1 MIKKLQKKL
10 TTLLIFLLTIIWIG
24 ILLLFLNSTYQNN
37 LKDVKEDVRSALR
50 ETKWKNFI
58 RTQGTALDL
67 EDIGYCVF
75 QIDDYKQPHILFQTF
90 TNKTDEELLR
100 YAKKYSL
107 TWKKTHQTYKYTY
120 IYKLQKK
127 QGRRYLYL
135 MLISPAPALQATIP
149 AIVLCIF
156 LLFGGLILFTFSS
169 RIISRW
175 LTQPIEDMISSEK
188 NFISNASHELK
199 TPLAVI
205 RANTQL
211 LQKEISADNKH
222 LEYIHQETERM
233 IVLVNKMLTL
243 VRLDT
248 AQNQAQPKHFRV
260 DEALYD
266 IIYPMES
273 VAYEKK
279 IRMTA
284 DIQEEMYI
292 DGIEDQIQNLLS
304 ILLNNAISYTPEYGE
319 IVIRAY
325 IQAKKFYLK
334 VANSGDPIPEE
345 IRDRLFER
353 FFRAD
358 EAREDNG
365 HYGLGLSIAS
375 SIAANHGGRIR
386 VDYEDHKNVFSV
398 VLNAHS
404 PAQH

>member
-24 ILLLFLNSTYQNN
+24 ILLLFLNSTYKNN
-37 LKDVKEDVRSALR
+37 LKDEKEDVRSALR
-50 ETKWKNFI
+50 EIKWKNFI

-107 TWKKTHQTYKYTY
+107 TWKKTHQTYKYIY
-120 IYKLQKK
+120 IYKLRKK
-127 QGRRYLYL
+127 QL
-135 MLISPAPALQATIP
+135 MLISSAPALQATIP

-188 NFISNASHELK
+188 KFISNASHELK

-248 AQNQAQPKHFRV
+248 AQNQAQPKRFRV

-273 VAYEKK
+273 VAYKKK
-279 IRMTA
+279 IRMTV
-284 DIQEEMYI
+284 DIQKEMYI

-334 VANSGDPIPEE
+334 VSNSGDPIPEE

>member
-24 ILLLFLNSTYQNN
+24 ILLLFLNSTYKNN
-37 LKDVKEDVRSALR
+37 LKDEKEDVRSALR
-50 ETKWKNFI
+50 EIKWKNFI

-107 TWKKTHQTYKYTY
+107 TWKKTHQTYKYIY
-120 IYKLQKK
+120 IYKLRKK
-127 QGRRYLYL
+127 QL
-135 MLISPAPALQATIP
+135 MLISSAPALQATIP

-188 NFISNASHELK
+188 KFISNASHELK

-248 AQNQAQPKHFRV
+248 AQNQAQPKRFRV

-279 IRMTA
+279 IRMTV

-334 VANSGDPIPEE
+334 VSNSGDPIPEE

-375 SIAANHGGRIR
+375 SLSLIHI
-386 VDYEDHKNVFSV
+386 
-398 VLNAHS
+398 
-404 PAQH
+404 

>member
-24 ILLLFLNSTYQNN
+24 ILLLFLNSTYKNN

-50 ETKWKNFI
+50 EIKWKNFI

-107 TWKKTHQTYKYTY
+107 TWKKTHQTYKYIY
-120 IYKLQKK
+120 IYKLRKK
-127 QGRRYLYL
+127 QL
-135 MLISPAPALQATIP
+135 MLISSAPALQATIP

-188 NFISNASHELK
+188 KFISNASHELK

-222 LEYIHQETERM
+222 LEYIHQETERL

-248 AQNQAQPKHFRV
+248 AQNQAQPKRFRV

-279 IRMTA
+279 IRMTV
-284 DIQEEMYI
+284 DIQKEMYI

-334 VANSGDPIPEE
+334 VSNSGDPILEE

-353 FFRAD
+353 FFHAD

>member
-24 ILLLFLNSTYQNN
+24 ILLLFLNSTYKNN
-37 LKDVKEDVRSALR
+37 LKDEKEDVRSALR
-50 ETKWKNFI
+50 EIKWKNFI

-107 TWKKTHQTYKYTY
+107 TWKKTHQTYKYIY
-120 IYKLQKK
+120 IYKLRKK
-127 QGRRYLYL
+127 QL
-135 MLISPAPALQATIP
+135 MLISSAPALQATIP

-188 NFISNASHELK
+188 KFISNASHELK

-222 LEYIHQETERM
+222 LEYIHQQTERM

-248 AQNQAQPKHFRV
+248 AQNQAQPKRFRV

-279 IRMTA
+279 IRMTV

-334 VANSGDPIPEE
+334 VSNSGDPIPEE

>member
-24 ILLLFLNSTYQNN
+24 ILLLFLNSTYKNN
-37 LKDVKEDVRSALR
+37 LKDEKEDVRSALR
-50 ETKWKNFI
+50 EIKWKNFI

-107 TWKKTHQTYKYTY
+107 TWKKTHQTYKYIY
-120 IYKLQKK
+120 IYKLRKK
-127 QGRRYLYL
+127 QL
-135 MLISPAPALQATIP
+135 MLISSAPALQATIP

-188 NFISNASHELK
+188 KFISNASHELK

-248 AQNQAQPKHFRV
+248 AQNQAQPKRFRV

-279 IRMTA
+279 IRMTV

-334 VANSGDPIPEE
+334 VSNSGDPIPEE

-365 HYGLGLSIAS
+365 HYGLGLSIA
-375 SIAANHGGRIR
+375 ANHGGRIR

>member
-24 ILLLFLNSTYQNN
+24 ILLLFLNSTYKNN

-50 ETKWKNFI
+50 EIKWKNFI

-107 TWKKTHQTYKYTY
+107 TWKKTHQTYKYIY
-120 IYKLQKK
+120 IYKLRKK
-127 QGRRYLYL
+127 QL
-135 MLISPAPALQATIP
+135 MLISSAPALQATIP

-188 NFISNASHELK
+188 KFISNASHELK

-248 AQNQAQPKHFRV
+248 AQNQAQPKRFRV

-279 IRMTA
+279 IRMTV
-284 DIQEEMYI
+284 DIQKEMYI

-334 VANSGDPIPEE
+334 VSNSGDPIPEE

-353 FFRAD
+353 FFRVD

>member
-24 ILLLFLNSTYQNN
+24 ILLLFLNSTYKNN
-37 LKDVKEDVRSALR
+37 LKDEKEDVRSALR
-50 ETKWKNFI
+50 EIKWKNFI

-107 TWKKTHQTYKYTY
+107 TWKKTHQTYKYIY
-120 IYKLQKK
+120 IYKLRKK
-127 QGRRYLYL
+127 QL
-135 MLISPAPALQATIP
+135 MLISSAPALQATIP

-188 NFISNASHELK
+188 KFISNASHELK

-248 AQNQAQPKHFRV
+248 AQNQAQPKRFRV

-279 IRMTA
+279 IRMTV
-284 DIQEEMYI
+284 DIQKEMYI
-292 DGIEDQIQNLLS
+292 DGIEDQVQNLLS

-334 VANSGDPIPEE
+334 VSNSGDPIPEE

-358 EAREDNG
+358 EAREGNG

>member
-24 ILLLFLNSTYQNN
+24 ILLLFLNSTYKNN

-50 ETKWKNFI
+50 EIKWKNFI

-107 TWKKTHQTYKYTY
+107 TWKKTHQTYKYIY
-120 IYKLQKK
+120 IYKLRKK
-127 QGRRYLYL
+127 QL
-135 MLISPAPALQATIP
+135 MLISSAPALQATIP

-188 NFISNASHELK
+188 KFISNASHELK

-248 AQNQAQPKHFRV
+248 AQNQAQPKRFRV

-279 IRMTA
+279 IRMTV
-284 DIQEEMYI
+284 DIQKEMYI

-304 ILLNNAISYTPEYGE
+304 ILLNNAISYTPESGE

-334 VANSGDPIPEE
+334 VSNSGDPIPEE

>member
-24 ILLLFLNSTYQNN
+24 ILLLFLNSTYKNN

-50 ETKWKNFI
+50 EIKWKNFI

-67 EDIGYCVF
+67 EDISYCVF

-107 TWKKTHQTYKYTY
+107 TWKKTHQTYKYIY
-120 IYKLQKK
+120 IYKLRKK
-127 QGRRYLYL
+127 QL
-135 MLISPAPALQATIP
+135 MLISSAPALQATIP

-188 NFISNASHELK
+188 KFISNASHELK

-211 LQKEISADNKH
+211 LQKEISGDNKH

-248 AQNQAQPKHFRV
+248 AQNQALPKRFRV

-284 DIQEEMYI
+284 EIQEEMYI
-292 DGIEDQIQNLLS
+292 NGIEDQIQNLLS
-304 ILLNNAISYTPEYGE
+304 ILLNNAISYTPESGE

-325 IQAKKFYLK
+325 MQAKKFYLK

-365 HYGLGLSIAS
+365 HYGLGLSIAR
-375 SIAANHGGRIR
+375 SIVANHGGRIR
-386 VDYEDHKNVFSV
+386 VDYEDHKNVFFV

>member
-24 ILLLFLNSTYQNN
+24 ILLLFLNSTYKNN

-50 ETKWKNFI
+50 EIKCKNFI

-107 TWKKTHQTYKYTY
+107 TWKKTHQTYKYIY
-120 IYKLQKK
+120 IYKLRKK
-127 QGRRYLYL
+127 QL
-135 MLISPAPALQATIP
+135 MLISSAPALQATIP

-188 NFISNASHELK
+188 KFISNASHELK

-248 AQNQAQPKHFRV
+248 AQNQAQPKRFRV

-279 IRMTA
+279 IRMTV

-334 VANSGDPIPEE
+334 VSNSGDPIPEE

>member
-10 TTLLIFLLTIIWIG
+10 TTLLIFLLAIIWIG

-127 QGRRYLYL
+127 QGRRYL
-135 MLISPAPALQATIP
+135 MLISPTPALQATIP

-188 NFISNASHELK
+188 KFISNASHELK

-248 AQNQAQPKHFRV
+248 AQNQAQPKRFRV

-334 VANSGDPIPEE
+334 VSNSGDPIPEE

>member
-24 ILLLFLNSTYQNN
+24 ILLLFLNSTYKNN

-50 ETKWKNFI
+50 EIKWKNFI

-107 TWKKTHQTYKYTY
+107 TWKKTHQTYKYIY
-120 IYKLQKK
+120 IYKLRKK
-127 QGRRYLYL
+127 QL
-135 MLISPAPALQATIP
+135 MLISSAPALQATIP

-188 NFISNASHELK
+188 KFISNASHELK

-243 VRLDT
+243 LRLDT
-248 AQNQAQPKHFRV
+248 AQNQAQPKRFRV

-279 IRMTA
+279 IRMTV
-284 DIQEEMYI
+284 DIQKEMYI

-334 VANSGDPIPEE
+334 VSNSGDPIPEE

-386 VDYEDHKNVFSV
+386 VDYEHHKNVFSV

>member
-24 ILLLFLNSTYQNN
+24 ILLLFLNSTYKNN

-50 ETKWKNFI
+50 EIKWKNFI

-90 TNKTDEELLR
+90 TNKTDAELLR

-107 TWKKTHQTYKYTY
+107 TWKKTHQTYKYIY
-120 IYKLQKK
+120 IYKLRKK
-127 QGRRYLYL
+127 QL
-135 MLISPAPALQATIP
+135 MLISSAPALQATIP

-188 NFISNASHELK
+188 KFISNASHELK

-248 AQNQAQPKHFRV
+248 AQNQAQPKRFRV

-279 IRMTA
+279 IRMTV
-284 DIQEEMYI
+284 DIQKEMYI
-292 DGIEDQIQNLLS
+292 DGVEDQIQNLLS

-334 VANSGDPIPEE
+334 VSNSGDPIPEE

>member
-24 ILLLFLNSTYQNN
+24 ILLLFLNSTYKNN

-50 ETKWKNFI
+50 EIKWKNFI

-107 TWKKTHQTYKYTY
+107 TWKKTHQTYKYIY
-120 IYKLQKK
+120 IYKLRKK
-127 QGRRYLYL
+127 QL
-135 MLISPAPALQATIP
+135 MLTSSAPALQATIP

-188 NFISNASHELK
+188 KFISNASHELK

-248 AQNQAQPKHFRV
+248 AQNQAQPKRFRV

-279 IRMTA
+279 IRMTV

-334 VANSGDPIPEE
+334 VSNSGDPIPEE

>member
-24 ILLLFLNSTYQNN
+24 ILLLFLNSTYKNN
-37 LKDVKEDVRSALR
+37 LKDEKEDVRSALR
-50 ETKWKNFI
+50 EIKWKNFI

-107 TWKKTHQTYKYTY
+107 TWKKTHQTYKYIY
-120 IYKLQKK
+120 IYKLRKK
-127 QGRRYLYL
+127 QL
-135 MLISPAPALQATIP
+135 MLISSAPALQATIP

-188 NFISNASHELK
+188 KFISNASHELK

-248 AQNQAQPKHFRV
+248 AQNQAQPKRFRV

-279 IRMTA
+279 IRMTV
-284 DIQEEMYI
+284 DIQKEMYI
-292 DGIEDQIQNLLS
+292 DGIEDQVQNLLS

-334 VANSGDPIPEE
+334 VSNSGDPIPEE

>member
-24 ILLLFLNSTYQNN
+24 ILLLFLNSTYRNN

-50 ETKWKNFI
+50 EIKWKNFI

-107 TWKKTHQTYKYTY
+107 TWKKTHQTYKYIY
-120 IYKLQKK
+120 IYKLRKK
-127 QGRRYLYL
+127 QL
-135 MLISPAPALQATIP
+135 MLISSAPALQATIP

-188 NFISNASHELK
+188 KFISNASHELK

-248 AQNQAQPKHFRV
+248 AQNQTQPKRFRV

-279 IRMTA
+279 IRMTSE
-284 DIQEEMYI
+284 IQEEMYI

-304 ILLNNAISYTPEYGE
+304 ILLNNAISYTPESGE

-334 VANSGDPIPEE
+334 VANSGDPIPEK

>member
-10 TTLLIFLLTIIWIG
+10 TKLLIFLLTIIWIG
-24 ILLLFLNSTYQNN
+24 ILLLFLNSTYKNN

-50 ETKWKNFI
+50 EIKWKNFI

-107 TWKKTHQTYKYTY
+107 TWKKTHQTYKYIY
-120 IYKLQKK
+120 IYKLRKK
-127 QGRRYLYL
+127 QL
-135 MLISPAPALQATIP
+135 MLISSAPALQATIP

-188 NFISNASHELK
+188 KFISNASHELK

-248 AQNQAQPKHFRV
+248 AQNQTLPKRFRV

-284 DIQEEMYI
+284 EIQEEMYI

-304 ILLNNAISYTPEYGE
+304 ILLNNAISYTPESGE

-325 IQAKKFYLK
+325 MQAKKFYLK

-365 HYGLGLSIAS
+365 HYGLGLSIAR
-375 SIAANHGGRIR
+375 SIVANHGGRIR

>member
-24 ILLLFLNSTYQNN
+24 ILLLFLNSTYKNN

-50 ETKWKNFI
+50 EIKWKNFI

-107 TWKKTHQTYKYTY
+107 TWKKTHQTYKYIY
-120 IYKLQKK
+120 IYKLRKK
-127 QGRRYLYL
+127 QL
-135 MLISPAPALQATIP
+135 MLISSAPALQATIP

-188 NFISNASHELK
+188 KFISNASHELK

-205 RANTQL
+205 RANTQI

-248 AQNQAQPKHFRV
+248 AQNQAQPKRFRV

-279 IRMTA
+279 IRMTV
-284 DIQEEMYI
+284 DIQKEMYI

-334 VANSGDPIPEE
+334 VSNSGDPIPEE

-386 VDYEDHKNVFSV
+386 VDYEHHKNVFSV

>member
-50 ETKWKNFI
+50 EIKWKNFI

-127 QGRRYLYL
+127 QGRRYL

-188 NFISNASHELK
+188 KFISNASHELK

-248 AQNQAQPKHFRV
+248 AQNQAQPKRFRV
-260 DEALYD
+260 DETLYD

-279 IRMTA
+279 ICMTA

>member
-24 ILLLFLNSTYQNN
+24 ILLLFLNSTYKNN
-37 LKDVKEDVRSALR
+37 LKDEKEDVRSALR
-50 ETKWKNFI
+50 EIKWKNFI

-107 TWKKTHQTYKYTY
+107 TWKKTHQTYKYIY
-120 IYKLQKK
+120 IYKLRKK
-127 QGRRYLYL
+127 QL
-135 MLISPAPALQATIP
+135 MLISSAPALQATIP

-188 NFISNASHELK
+188 KFISNASHELK

-248 AQNQAQPKHFRV
+248 AQNQAQPKRFRV

-279 IRMTA
+279 IRMTV
-284 DIQEEMYI
+284 DIQKEMYI

-334 VANSGDPIPEE
+334 VSNSGDPIPEE

>member
-24 ILLLFLNSTYQNN
+24 ILLLFLNSTYKNN
-37 LKDVKEDVRSALR
+37 LKDEKEDVRSALR
-50 ETKWKNFI
+50 EIKWKNFI

-107 TWKKTHQTYKYTY
+107 TWKKTHQTYKYIY
-120 IYKLQKK
+120 IYKLRKK
-127 QGRRYLYL
+127 QL
-135 MLISPAPALQATIP
+135 MLISSAPALQATIP

-188 NFISNASHELK
+188 KFISNASHELK

-248 AQNQAQPKHFRV
+248 AQNQAQPKRFRV

-266 IIYPMES
+266 IIYPMKS

-279 IRMTA
+279 IRMTV
-284 DIQEEMYI
+284 DIQKEMYI

-334 VANSGDPIPEE
+334 VSNSGDPIPEE

>member
-50 ETKWKNFI
+50 EIKWKNFI

-127 QGRRYLYL
+127 QGRRYL

-188 NFISNASHELK
+188 KFISNASHELK

-248 AQNQAQPKHFRV
+248 AQNQAQPKRFRV

-334 VANSGDPIPEE
+334 VANSGDPIPDE

>member
-24 ILLLFLNSTYQNN
+24 ILLLFLNSTYKNN
-37 LKDVKEDVRSALR
+37 LKDEKEDVRSALR
-50 ETKWKNFI
+50 EIKWKNFI

-107 TWKKTHQTYKYTY
+107 TWKKTHQTYKYIY
-120 IYKLQKK
+120 IYKLRKK
-127 QGRRYLYL
+127 QL
-135 MLISPAPALQATIP
+135 MLISSAPALQATIP

-188 NFISNASHELK
+188 KFISNASHELK

-243 VRLDT
+243 LRLDT
-248 AQNQAQPKHFRV
+248 AQNQAQPKRFRV

-279 IRMTA
+279 IRMTV

-334 VANSGDPIPEE
+334 VSNSGDPIPEE
-345 IRDRLFER
+345 IRDCLFER

>member
-24 ILLLFLNSTYQNN
+24 ILLLFLNSTYKNN
-37 LKDVKEDVRSALR
+37 LKDEKEDVRSALR
-50 ETKWKNFI
+50 EIKWKNFI

-107 TWKKTHQTYKYTY
+107 TWKKTHQTYKYIY
-120 IYKLQKK
+120 IYKLRKK
-127 QGRRYLYL
+127 QL
-135 MLISPAPALQATIP
+135 MLISSAPALQATIP

-156 LLFGGLILFTFSS
+156 LLFDGLILFTFSS

-188 NFISNASHELK
+188 KFISNASHELK

-248 AQNQAQPKHFRV
+248 AQNQAQPKRFRV

-279 IRMTA
+279 IRMTV
-284 DIQEEMYI
+284 DIQKEMYI

-334 VANSGDPIPEE
+334 VSNSGDPIPEE

>member
-10 TTLLIFLLTIIWIG
+10 TKLLIFLLTIIWIG
-24 ILLLFLNSTYQNN
+24 ILLLFLNSTYKNN

-50 ETKWKNFI
+50 EIKWKNFI

-107 TWKKTHQTYKYTY
+107 TWKKTHQTYKYIY
-120 IYKLQKK
+120 IYKLRKK
-127 QGRRYLYL
+127 QL
-135 MLISPAPALQATIP
+135 MLISSAPALQATIP

-188 NFISNASHELK
+188 KFISNASHELK

-248 AQNQAQPKHFRV
+248 AQNQAQPKRFRV

-284 DIQEEMYI
+284 EIQEDMYI

-304 ILLNNAISYTPEYGE
+304 ILLNNAISYTPESGE

-325 IQAKKFYLK
+325 MQAKKFYLK

-365 HYGLGLSIAS
+365 HYGLGLSIAR
-375 SIAANHGGRIR
+375 SIVANHGGRIR

>member
-24 ILLLFLNSTYQNN
+24 ILLLFLNSTYKNN

-50 ETKWKNFI
+50 EIKWKNFI

-107 TWKKTHQTYKYTY
+107 TWKKTHQTYKYIY
-120 IYKLQKK
+120 IYKLRKK
-127 QGRRYLYL
+127 QL
-135 MLISPAPALQATIP
+135 MLISSAPALQATIP

-188 NFISNASHELK
+188 KFISNASHELK

-248 AQNQAQPKHFRV
+248 AQNQAQPKRFRV

-279 IRMTA
+279 IRMTV

-334 VANSGDPIPEE
+334 VSNSGDPIPEE

>member
-10 TTLLIFLLTIIWIG
+10 TTLLIFLLAIIWIG
-24 ILLLFLNSTYQNN
+24 ILLLFLNSTYRNN

-50 ETKWKNFI
+50 EIKWKNFI

-107 TWKKTHQTYKYTY
+107 TWGKKHQTYKYTC
-120 IYKLQKK
+120 IYKLRKK
-127 QGRRYLYL
+127 QL
-135 MLISPAPALQATIP
+135 MLISSAPALQATIP

-175 LTQPIEDMISSEK
+175 LTKPIEDMISSEK
-188 NFISNASHELK
+188 KIISNASHELK

-248 AQNQAQPKHFRV
+248 AQNQAQPKRFRV

-334 VANSGDPIPEE
+334 VSNSGDPIPEE
-345 IRDRLFER
+345 IRDRLFEH

>member
-24 ILLLFLNSTYQNN
+24 ILLLFLNSTYKNN
-37 LKDVKEDVRSALR
+37 LKDEKEDVRSALR
-50 ETKWKNFI
+50 EIKWKNFI

-107 TWKKTHQTYKYTY
+107 TWKKTHQTYKYIY
-120 IYKLQKK
+120 IYKLRKK
-127 QGRRYLYL
+127 QL
-135 MLISPAPALQATIP
+135 MLISSAPALQATIP

-188 NFISNASHELK
+188 KFISNASHELK

-248 AQNQAQPKHFRV
+248 AQNQAQPKRFRV

-279 IRMTA
+279 IRMTV

-334 VANSGDPIPEE
+334 VSNSGDPIPEE

-365 HYGLGLSIAS
+365 HYALGLSIAS

>member
-24 ILLLFLNSTYQNN
+24 ILLLFLNSTYKNN
-37 LKDVKEDVRSALR
+37 LKDEKEDVRSALR
-50 ETKWKNFI
+50 EIKWKNFI

-107 TWKKTHQTYKYTY
+107 TWKKTHQTYKYIY
-120 IYKLQKK
+120 IYKLRKK
-127 QGRRYLYL
+127 QL
-135 MLISPAPALQATIP
+135 MLISSAPALQATIP

-188 NFISNASHELK
+188 KFISNASHELK

-248 AQNQAQPKHFRV
+248 AQNQAQPKRFRV

-279 IRMTA
+279 IRMTV
-284 DIQEEMYI
+284 DIQKEMYI

-334 VANSGDPIPEE
+334 VSNSGDPIPEE

-375 SIAANHGGRIR
+375 SIAANHGERIR

>member
-24 ILLLFLNSTYQNN
+24 ILLLFLNSTYKNN
-37 LKDVKEDVRSALR
+37 LKDEKEDVRSALR
-50 ETKWKNFI
+50 EIKWKNFI

-107 TWKKTHQTYKYTY
+107 TWKKTHQTYKYIY
-120 IYKLQKK
+120 IYKLRKK
-127 QGRRYLYL
+127 QL
-135 MLISPAPALQATIP
+135 MLISSAPALQATIP

-188 NFISNASHELK
+188 KFISNASHELK

-248 AQNQAQPKHFRV
+248 AQNQAQPKRFSV

-279 IRMTA
+279 IRMTV

-334 VANSGDPIPEE
+334 VSNSGDPIPEE

>member
-24 ILLLFLNSTYQNN
+24 ILLLFLNSTYKNN

-50 ETKWKNFI
+50 EIKWKNFI

-107 TWKKTHQTYKYTY
+107 TWKKTHQTYKYIY
-120 IYKLQKK
+120 IYKLRKK
-127 QGRRYLYL
+127 QL
-135 MLISPAPALQATIP
+135 MLISSAPALQATIP

-188 NFISNASHELK
+188 KFISNASHELK

-248 AQNQAQPKHFRV
+248 AQNQAQPKRFRV

-279 IRMTA
+279 IRMTV

-334 VANSGDPIPEE
+334 VSNSGDPIPEE

-358 EAREDNG
+358 EAREDND

-386 VDYEDHKNVFSV
+386 VDYEHHKNVFSV

>member
-24 ILLLFLNSTYQNN
+24 ILLLFLNSTYKNN
-37 LKDVKEDVRSALR
+37 LTDVKEDVRSALR
-50 ETKWKNFI
+50 EIKWKNFI

-107 TWKKTHQTYKYTY
+107 TWKKTHQTYKYIY
-120 IYKLQKK
+120 IYKLRKK
-127 QGRRYLYL
+127 QL
-135 MLISPAPALQATIP
+135 MLISSAPALQATIP

-188 NFISNASHELK
+188 KFISNASHELK

-248 AQNQAQPKHFRV
+248 AQNQAQPKRFRV
-260 DEALYD
+260 DKALYD

-279 IRMTA
+279 IRMTV

-334 VANSGDPIPEE
+334 VSNSGDPIPEE

>member
-24 ILLLFLNSTYQNN
+24 ILLLFLNSTYKNN

-50 ETKWKNFI
+50 EIKWKNFI

-107 TWKKTHQTYKYTY
+107 TWKKTHQTYKYIY
-120 IYKLQKK
+120 IYKLRKK
-127 QGRRYLYL
+127 QL
-135 MLISPAPALQATIP
+135 MLISSAPALQATIP

-169 RIISRW
+169 RIISRL

-188 NFISNASHELK
+188 KFISNASHELK

-248 AQNQAQPKHFRV
+248 AQNQAQPKRFRV

-279 IRMTA
+279 IRMTV
-284 DIQEEMYI
+284 DIQKEMYI

-334 VANSGDPIPEE
+334 VSNSGDPIPEE

-358 EAREDNG
+358 EARKDNG

>member
-24 ILLLFLNSTYQNN
+24 ILLLFLNSTYKNN

-50 ETKWKNFI
+50 EIKWKNFI

-107 TWKKTHQTYKYTY
+107 TWKKTHQTYKYIY
-120 IYKLQKK
+120 IYKLRKK
-127 QGRRYLYL
+127 QL
-135 MLISPAPALQATIP
+135 MLISSAPALQATIP

-188 NFISNASHELK
+188 KFISNASHELK

-248 AQNQAQPKHFRV
+248 AQNQAQPKRFRV

-279 IRMTA
+279 IRMTV

-334 VANSGDPIPEE
+334 VSNSGDPIPEE

-358 EAREDNG
+358 EARKDNG

-375 SIAANHGGRIR
+375 SIAANHGGSIR
-386 VDYEDHKNVFSV
+386 VGYADHKNVFSV

>member
-24 ILLLFLNSTYQNN
+24 ILLLFLNSTYKNN

-50 ETKWKNFI
+50 EIKWKNFI

-67 EDIGYCVF
+67 EDISYCVF

-107 TWKKTHQTYKYTY
+107 TWKKTHQTYKYIY
-120 IYKLQKK
+120 IYKLRKK
-127 QGRRYLYL
+127 QL
-135 MLISPAPALQATIP
+135 MLISSAPALQATIP

-188 NFISNASHELK
+188 KFISNASHELK

-248 AQNQAQPKHFRV
+248 AQNQAQPKRFRV

-279 IRMTA
+279 IRMTSE
-284 DIQEEMYI
+284 IQEEMYI

-325 IQAKKFYLK
+325 MQAKKFYLK
-334 VANSGDPIPEE
+334 VSNSGDPIPEE

-365 HYGLGLSIAS
+365 HYGLGLSIAR
-375 SIAANHGGRIR
+375 SIVANHGGRIR
-386 VDYEDHKNVFSV
+386 VDYEDHKNVFFV

-404 PAQH
+404 PVQH

>member
-24 ILLLFLNSTYQNN
+24 ILLLFLNSTYKNN
-37 LKDVKEDVRSALR
+37 LKDEKEDVRSALR
-50 ETKWKNFI
+50 EIKWKNFI

-107 TWKKTHQTYKYTY
+107 TWKKTHQTYKYIY
-120 IYKLQKK
+120 IYKLRKK
-127 QGRRYLYL
+127 QL
-135 MLISPAPALQATIP
+135 MLISSAPALQATIP

-169 RIISRW
+169 HIISRW

-188 NFISNASHELK
+188 KFISNASHELK

-243 VRLDT
+243 LRLDT
-248 AQNQAQPKHFRV
+248 AQNQAQPKRFRV

-279 IRMTA
+279 IRMTV
-284 DIQEEMYI
+284 DIQKEMYI

-334 VANSGDPIPEE
+334 VSNSGDPIPEE

>member
-24 ILLLFLNSTYQNN
+24 ILLLFLNSTYKNN

-50 ETKWKNFI
+50 EIKWKNFI

-107 TWKKTHQTYKYTY
+107 TWKKTHQTYKYIY
-120 IYKLQKK
+120 IYKLRKK
-127 QGRRYLYL
+127 QL
-135 MLISPAPALQATIP
+135 MLISSAPALQATIP

-188 NFISNASHELK
+188 KFISNASHELK

-248 AQNQAQPKHFRV
+248 AQNQAQPKRFRV

-279 IRMTA
+279 IRMTV
-284 DIQEEMYI
+284 DIQKEMYI

-334 VANSGDPIPEE
+334 VSNSGDPIPEE

-358 EAREDNG
+358 EAREGNG

>member
-24 ILLLFLNSTYQNN
+24 ILLLFLNSTYKNN

-50 ETKWKNFI
+50 EIKWKNFI

-107 TWKKTHQTYKYTY
+107 TWKKTHQTYKYIY
-120 IYKLQKK
+120 IYKLRKK
-127 QGRRYLYL
+127 QL
-135 MLISPAPALQATIP
+135 MLISSAPALQATIP

-188 NFISNASHELK
+188 KFISNASHELK

-248 AQNQAQPKHFRV
+248 AQNQAQPKRFRV

-279 IRMTA
+279 IRMTV
-284 DIQEEMYI
+284 DIQKEMYI
-292 DGIEDQIQNLLS
+292 DGIEDRIQNLLS

-334 VANSGDPIPEE
+334 VSNSGDPIPEE

-386 VDYEDHKNVFSV
+386 VDYEHHKNVFSV

>member
-24 ILLLFLNSTYQNN
+24 ILLLFLNSTYKNN
-37 LKDVKEDVRSALR
+37 LKDEKEDVRSALR
-50 ETKWKNFI
+50 EIKWKNFI

-107 TWKKTHQTYKYTY
+107 TWKKTHQTYKYIY
-120 IYKLQKK
+120 IYKLRKK
-127 QGRRYLYL
+127 QL
-135 MLISPAPALQATIP
+135 MLISSAPALQATIP

-188 NFISNASHELK
+188 KFISNASHELK

-243 VRLDT
+243 VHLDT
-248 AQNQAQPKHFRV
+248 AQNQAQPKRFRV

-279 IRMTA
+279 IRMTV
-284 DIQEEMYI
+284 DIQKEMYI

-334 VANSGDPIPEE
+334 VSNSGDPIPEE

>member
-24 ILLLFLNSTYQNN
+24 ILLLFLNSTYKNN

-50 ETKWKNFI
+50 EIKWKNFI

-67 EDIGYCVF
+67 EDISYCVF

-107 TWKKTHQTYKYTY
+107 TWKKTHQTYKYIY
-120 IYKLQKK
+120 IYKLRKK
-127 QGRRYLYL
+127 QL
-135 MLISPAPALQATIP
+135 MLISSAPALQATIP

-188 NFISNASHELK
+188 KFISNASHELK

-211 LQKEISADNKH
+211 LQKEISGDNKH

-248 AQNQAQPKHFRV
+248 AQNQALPKRFRV

-284 DIQEEMYI
+284 EIQEEMYI

-304 ILLNNAISYTPEYGE
+304 ILLNNAISYTPESGE

-325 IQAKKFYLK
+325 MQAKKFYLK

-365 HYGLGLSIAS
+365 HYGLGLSIAR
-375 SIAANHGGRIR
+375 SIVANHGGRIR

-404 PAQH
+404 PVQH